1 MRWLKHPLVAI
12 TGVALLLAALI
23 YLIAFVF
30 INQNVRSGQAQQDIQ
45 KIAEV
50 QSGTVETT
58 ASLSRYLEGS
68 RQLVLAVPGLDP
80 EKNKLPPCPDFEAK
94 LSISQSGKETV
105 EKSFSAE
112 SVTPSTWLKEKGL
125 AAYLITPAWPDVFE
139 GFDAGV
145 PVKITLIFDSGHEGF
160 ESMWVGYLR

>member
-30 INQNVRSGQAQQDIQ
+30 VNQQVRQSQAQQDIQ

-50 QSGTVETT
+50 QSGKVETT
-58 ASLSRYLEGS
+58 ADLSGYLEGS

-80 EKNKLPPCPDFEAK
+80 EKRKLPACPVFEAT
-94 LSISQSGKETV
+94 LLITQSGKESV
-105 EKSFSAE
+105 EKSLTADTA
-112 SVTPSTWLKEKGL
+112 TPSTWLKESGL
-125 AAYLITPAWPDVFE
+125 AAYLLTPAWPDVFE
-139 GFDAGV
+139 GFDPAV
-145 PVKITLIFDSGHEGF
+145 PVKITLSFNSGHEGF
-160 ESMWVGYLR
+160 ESLWVGYLR